1 MLWDDIFQYNTA
13 SCNTCTLPSQVSKEA
28 DCVKS
33 SSHEQKVDE
42 NVVRALTK
50 LSSSSPSV
58 QPAEEVRSLAILVPS
73 IRLLRNIFL
82 FFFLQFLED
91 IHISVDGGCLTW
103 VTIYMFPTKSPVH
116 IICHLKH
123 KRSWL
128 HQAPGNH
135 WLGRESWKMVKFHW
149 TPNQSW
155 HWWHAGTRGTWPL
168 LGLSLWCQLKVL
180 KWINFFLWLPKCIW
194 QTLSWV
200 QLAKIDEESASKCGL
215 YFTLYFQTTISSS
228 AATLLLASRGDI
240 PSCHTPRLSASL
252 NGRQG
257 NEGIDYYLLHCIWH

>member
-1 MLWDDIFQYNTA
+1 M
-13 SCNTCTLPSQVSKEA
+13 
-28 DCVKS
+28 KS

-42 NVVRALTK
+42 NVVRAVSK

-123 KRSWL
+123 KRS
-128 HQAPGNH
+128 
-135 WLGRESWKMVKFHW
+135 
-149 TPNQSW
+149 
-155 HWWHAGTRGTWPL
+155 
-168 LGLSLWCQLKVL
+168 
-180 KWINFFLWLPKCIW
+180 
-194 QTLSWV
+194 
-200 QLAKIDEESASKCGL
+200 
-215 YFTLYFQTTISSS
+215 
-228 AATLLLASRGDI
+228 
-240 PSCHTPRLSASL
+240 
-252 NGRQG
+252 
-257 NEGIDYYLLHCIWH
+257 